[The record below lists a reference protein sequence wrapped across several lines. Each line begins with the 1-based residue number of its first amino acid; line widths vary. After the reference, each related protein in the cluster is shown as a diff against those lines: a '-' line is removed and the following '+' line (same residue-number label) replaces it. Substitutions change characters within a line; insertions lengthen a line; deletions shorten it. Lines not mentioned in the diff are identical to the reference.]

1 MTWMMVP
8 LAAAQA
14 PLASSWRHGLHAR
27 LRALHRFAAAPRRHI
42 PGKPRERSAMNQQ
55 GWWYH
60 GDMNIYIYIEWGI
73 NGILMEHHNGKKW
86 GILMDFNWIYNQL
99 ATNNVWDSSSSGKLN
114 YMFYCPGVV
123 VNLSPRTS
131 CTIQSRKHRLTMCIP
146 PMKQ

>member
-1 MTWMMVP
+1 MCLESTIRKWLLKFRVDVGGMMGAKFPTLQPLDSYVCWWTSPFVIWGFPKMGVSPSHHEMGFPWFPNSMGIPGSWNSNWPMVMTWMMVP

-60 GDMNIYIYIEWGI
+60 GDMNIYI
-73 NGILMEHHNGKKW
+73 
-86 GILMDFNWIYNQL
+86 
-99 ATNNVWDSSSSGKLN
+99 
-114 YMFYCPGVV
+114 
-123 VNLSPRTS
+123 
-131 CTIQSRKHRLTMCIP
+131 
-146 PMKQ
+146 